1 MSHSL
6 WLEFRKDETK
16 DLKLCLKCI
25 SDGSSILLQKKSFC
39 CECML
44 QKSNISI
51 PIICNYVTVLMK
63 NKRIIIKDLPELW
76 IVLDGSE

>member
-1 MSHSL
+1 MRL
-6 WLEFRKDETK
+6 LYEFWKDETK
-16 DLKLCLKCI
+16 DLKLCLKRI
-25 SDGSSILLQKKSFC
+25 SPGSSILLQKLLR
-39 CECML
+39 MYVT
-44 QKSNISI
+44 KSNISI